1 MRNIQ
6 VSAVFWTLLLA
17 VPFTVLALTMAAYTT
32 ENLSEIIYWF
42 SETSRTSSF
51 TGRGL
56 LIEFSARWPELM
68 GMVVGQIIILIIVL
82 FAWQSGISE
91 GKSET

>member
-6 VSAVFWTLLLA
+6 VSAIFWTLVLG

-91 GKSET
+91 EKSQT

>member
-1 MRNIQ
+1 MRNVQI
-6 VSAVFWTLLLA
+6 SAVFWTLLLA
-17 VPFTVLALTMAAYTT
+17 VPFTVLSLTMAAYTT
-32 ENLSEIIYWF
+32 ENLSEIVYWF

-82 FAWQSGISE
+82 FAWQTGMTEENSQ
-91 GKSET
+91 T

>member
-1 MRNIQ
+1 MRNVQ
-6 VSAVFWTLLLA
+6 VSAVFWTMLLA

-32 ENLSEIIYWF
+32 ENLSEFTYWLA
-42 SETSRTSSF
+42 ETSKTTSV

-68 GMVVGQIIILIIVL
+68 GMVVGQIIILIIVV
-82 FAWQSGISE
+82 FAWQAGMLE
-91 GKSET
+91 EKSQT

>member
-6 VSAVFWTLLLA
+6 VTAVFWTLLLA

-32 ENLSEIIYWF
+32 ENLSEIMYWF
-42 SETSRTSSF
+42 AETSRTTSF

-56 LIEFSARWPELM
+56 LVEFSARWPELM
-68 GMVVGQIIILIIVL
+68 GMVVGQIIILIIVV
-82 FAWQSGISE
+82 FAWQAGMVE
-91 GKSET
+91 GKSES

>member
-17 VPFTVLALTMAAYTT
+17 VPFTVLSLTMAAYTT
-32 ENLSEIIYWF
+32 ENLSEIVYWF

-82 FAWQSGISE
+82 FAWQAGMSE
-91 GKSET
+91 EKSQT

>member
-6 VSAVFWTLLLA
+6 VSAVLWTLLLA
-17 VPFTVLALTMAAYTT
+17 VPFTVLSLTMAAYTT
-32 ENLSEIIYWF
+32 ENLSEIVYWF

-82 FAWQSGISE
+82 FAWQTGMTEENSQ
-91 GKSET
+91 T

>member
-6 VSAVFWTLLLA
+6 VSSVFWTLLLA

>member
-32 ENLSEIIYWF
+32 ENLSEIMYWF
-42 SETSRTSSF
+42 SETTRTSSS
-51 TGRGL
+51 TGRGM

-68 GMVVGQIIILIIVL
+68 GMVVGQILILIIVL
-82 FAWQSGISE
+82 FSWQSGISE

>member
-1 MRNIQ
+1 MRNFQI
-6 VSAVFWTLLLA
+6 SAVFWTLLLA

-32 ENLSEIIYWF
+32 ENLSEIMYWL

-82 FAWQSGISE
+82 FAWQAGITE
-91 GKSET
+91 EKSQT